1 MSGDERIRRLDFS
14 FSSCFQPLR
23 FPMPHKTFAQ
33 KLASVL
39 KTSPFGKISA
49 KPRKPRPLPRRLL
62 QFESLEERQL
72 LTVAHAVATDGLAAE
87 GQNPD
92 YGTFNIQLDEAAVSP
107 VTVNFQLSGTAVS
120 YTLNDCTLYKSNG
133 QIDLTPFYDNNL
145 DAYVWQGSVVIA
157 ANQSSVA
164 LQLRPKNDSL
174 LEETETAVLTLL
186 PGNGY
191 TVDLASD
198 TATVFIQ
205 DNDQWRVNA
214 VKISDGAE
222 TSSGSQNAVFRVS
235 RTGETDTTKALT
247 VYFRLSGSAQYGTS
261 YDFTLSGGSYDASAG
276 YGSLT
281 ISSGQTYKD
290 ITCSIKN
297 DALKED
303 SEAIKLILIDKAPD
317 STDPAPYILGADR
330 TATASITDNDQW
342 TVSASVTQHGI
353 EKSSNPRQPVIFT
366 VERSGESDKSRALT
380 VYYILSGTADLGSDY
395 SADQPNSVWD
405 SYGQVTIPANQSS
418 ATVKFNVTDDY
429 LIEDTEQVVLT
440 ILDYRP
446 SVFTSDP
453 DVQYSVGAT
462 ASAAAQIS
470 DNEIHQTV
478 SVEALSPTA
487 AETNSGETSRPAEFR
502 ISRTGSDLSGALSV
516 SFQLSGTASGSDYQ
530 FLASTVTIPAGSSY
544 VDLAIPIIN
553 DNTVESAEELTIQII
568 DRTANST
575 NPPYQ
580 IGELS
585 SATVIVQDNDAP
597 ATLNILS
604 SYSVGVGEQL
614 ELSAEITHDPY
625 GTGAWT
631 VAWDLDADGVY
642 GETGSGAL
650 RGDEAGPGITFDS
663 AGLSKGQSAVISLRA
678 FNGTN
683 TVTQTSAVTVV
694 NTVPQASFTLPIL
707 GLTGTAVAASGS
719 FTDPDSDIWTGTVD
733 YGDGTAPASISIAQ
747 DKTFSFNHN
756 YAAPGKYTV
765 TVRISDGEE
774 TAAATRDIYIA
785 APPTGGLG
793 TADYVCIADNPSF
806 DLALSGDT
814 LTLSSG
820 VRPGESVFFG
830 IWILNR
836 SGSAVTLDLEN
847 AVLPN
852 NVSWLW
858 NPEPEIGANGA
869 VYAVLEWK
877 AYESLSGTLTIPI
890 GQQSFQLS
898 LSGTVDALQN
908 APVLSPLL
916 LVKDTGDNSSDKV
929 TYNPMVKG
937 TVTGNFGGGYV
948 TVEFDHNNDG
958 TAEGSQT
965 VHFNG
970 MSFVYDPREFDDSWP
985 EILSGNNQNVTLKYR
1000 LVHYRH
1006 DGTTFSTGSWQPF
1019 DYTICPIDLTS
1030 NGIAGV
1036 QFVKGYGGQWPEDG
1050 AVKMTGTAS
1059 GASHVEI
1066 RIYNSNNIQV
1076 SRIVT
1081 AVSGNQFSAY
1091 LPGLEIGSSYTVKT
1105 RSLTDNTAACMELP
1119 GAWDVRTVTP
1129 SLPAVATFGLVTDD
1143 GDNSSDGQSSVLTLE
1158 GTLTGIGKEYCEV
1171 EFFCGNISL
1180 GSAWTDENGAF
1191 EFEPTGLLVSNGVAA
1206 GTVTAKAVYRPA
1218 QGNPVYGTAASQT
1231 ITYVPPASNSKL
1243 TVSLVNPLASNSNAT
1258 SSPEISVIGRFD
1270 DDKLVRYEFQWK
1282 TASGNWSN
1290 SETVA
1295 ASAVE
1300 GSEILDTIQQEST
1313 FRLQYLSDL
1322 TGTSNGISLRV
1333 RPLVYDP
1340 VLAGYRADS
1349 DDWTALGFTYVKP
1362 AYLTGGGNQN
1372 TGPFTLT
1379 ILTPADNGTA
1389 TDLTL
1394 SGTVASDTEDV
1405 SCLAVSVYS
1414 VAGGISTLLGIT
1426 ETDEDGCFE
1435 FRPSGLTAG
1444 TITFRAEYTYYDVN
1458 EYEYIDVSDTVS
1470 FTYTAPAVSAG
1481 VVSELALL
1489 DDTGTAGDS
1498 VTNHA
1503 DLTGRL
1509 ADDGGNLYR
1518 VVIEIDTDADGIAD
1532 DYSYTDENGEFLY
1545 RYTPATSGNKIVQAR
1560 AVRWDAFSGS
1570 TVTGGWKSLRFT
1582 YNAPAQ
1588 ADLPVFTQF
1597 GPASAVEGANDVLVA
1612 SSPVVTGAVSAPCS
1626 FTDVSVEVKLSGGTA
1641 VPLTLNER
1649 GEFCWL
1655 PDLVTTGNETTVTV
1669 QGRLGRTVLGT
1680 TVWGDWTTVSFVY
1693 RTTPES
1699 EILYYDLKADT
1710 ASGEENTYSL
1720 SGQLVRA
1727 TDAESVYLEIDSCGG
1742 EQADLRLYANSE
1754 GYFSG
1759 TVTIDRP
1766 TVRVRVVDRS
1776 SIGIDTPTQ
1785 DGWNSWTVAS
1795 SGITVDNTR
1804 LTVAYENGEAV
1815 VRVVGHQGTYTG
1827 VSVLFD
1833 VDSDGTHDFSL
1844 PPDAAGEI
1852 DSARVL
1858 SGLQNY
1864 LRTHSDLK
1872 SSGLVL
1878 LNAWIG
1884 ELTDETQTVIVPVV
1898 VSDGLS
1904 ADQLLDVTSQY
1915 GDFAAAWG
1923 GCDQAQQTA
1932 TAAQT
1937 PITVQSTEE
1946 TPQAV
1951 RPGSLF
1957 NPDDWNILLST
1968 PIPDIV
1974 SPAIFGETLDLEN
1987 SEMLADDLEDYD
1999 RFLQDYIANAQK
2011 VYITS
2016 YETLIQ
2022 NYNDALDRAWNEYSA
2037 AYDRLQNQFDEVQA
2051 RTWESTEISRKLNSE
2066 YTAAQQSADDQ
2077 HSADRTKAEQQA
2089 QGNILL
2095 LDSLY
2100 ITCKADYFK
2109 ALYLAFE
2116 HYQSALATAKHQWEV
2131 DQANELKSIT
2141 QEMAGLKKTYEDA
2154 CSDAIDIL
2162 KGDGSSTG
2170 IGAVNYNYCNS
2181 VITAWYRATI
2191 WTIGSVRSELNAWKN
2206 AEGTETDWA
2215 NFLIA
2220 LNQHGHAEEANVISS
2235 YYTYCMTSANA
2246 MRSSI
2251 STELNALKSYESSNA
2266 LSSYYYEMADINAT
2280 AAFQI
2285 ASANAELSYLLNAYS
2300 QIKSVGY
2307 YQIDCSHAAQQT
2319 ILQAESAYSGAQL
2332 KSIVINSAEQM
2343 YLGVI
2348 NSGEQLLQSI
2358 IRGRGDCE
2366 RSVYDSYGVYLKAV
2380 AAAEVAQD
2388 YAKAT
2393 ADYTL
2398 TAAYNGA
2405 EQSARTASETA
2416 LETYLQYSLDLS
2428 ETTRAQEYSDLFD
2441 RVSDE
2446 LPGWFQSTISAYGNL
2461 GNAAGD
2467 LYESIYSLISS
2478 NSAADLTA
2486 GEALNDSLIS
2496 QGADYAESILNM
2508 NLTFNSAVSA
2518 AVDQYKGTVN
2528 AVPTQGSTSLSYAQ
2542 IDAEIQYYKDLET
2555 VRGSEALA
2563 NVTSIYQYYRN
2574 NLQCNVLLA
2583 EYGYYSGISRSIIHS
2598 TCYFTD
2604 RMVFPD
2610 GLPYFANITE
2620 YVSSLNISVNTPFQ
2634 TTQICDFIG
2643 RYYPDGSSTP
2653 YFAGISIP
2661 SYSQLGMTQDQY
2673 SAMMYSPHDLL
2684 RAELIQASFARHAA
2698 EADAE
2703 LTFLNAYGTSARTE
2717 IVNSFSETRSD
2728 LNAQIAAGRT
2738 LNNSLWSLAQTA
2750 NGTYTAAIQD
2760 DTSSEDIRAYLESSD
2775 NDDIDFEADLEGAL
2789 GDFQVNWRQDRLS
2802 GMQQNDPYYTVY
2814 SDDLAYITQ
2823 TNAARNSYN
2832 SAMAL
2837 KSKALNSTYY
2847 TAMSAYESSLLGAAI
2862 TQNNAILDAAET
2874 RDKGRYSAEA
2884 DYYDAVLDAQ
2894 EDWTLAQFDALLE
2907 EMVNNATAE
2916 KAIYGSYAQACAAA
2930 LNSVGPIYGSG
2941 TDLLA
2946 YFSVHSNPYAA
2957 IVSEFSGS
2965 VETEIEN
2972 AHSANAADREEA
2984 DEASRLAYEVAD
2996 NAAYA
3001 AYVTALAQLET
3012 AYQTAVSA
3020 ANAAFNTA
3028 AETAESVYTMT
3039 VTPALHQ
3046 YEQDYEY
3053 LTSLY
3058 SQAVKIIE
3066 DGGTVS
3072 ATYLTD
3078 DTISFTVCFV
3088 AGTPVL
3094 LADGTVKP
3102 IEEVR
3107 PGDMVLAADH
3117 LNPGEAE
3124 SAEVIRVFD
3133 NGFKTVVRLVFDCQT
3148 VVCTPEHP
3156 FFVPG
3161 KGWKTASELERGD
3174 QCVSADGGKILF
3186 ERREEIAEPQRVYN
3200 FEVGGKHT
3208 YYVGTTLTDSVLVHN
3223 VCSSCGASDCPGPKK
3238 GWHPFRWLYT
3248 GDIHA
3253 CDNLMNGSLEAAGEV
3268 VYEKAP
3274 EKRKWFEALSIID
3287 PTPISDALVSFMY
3300 LAEGEDEKAKTAFK
3314 VGVLGLGVGG
3324 TGSVHLAGA
3333 ARATV
3338 KNTVQK
3344 GGKAAKVAQKA
3355 TQGVGK
3361 AAARKQAVNKTSLNQ
3376 SVKEQRVPCKGQNH
3390 HGIAKKPFK
3399 AIVEKSKEF
3408 AEQLKI
3414 PYRKFTT
3421 QALDL
3426 VSHRGYERWHRELDA
3441 LLVKLINKVP
3451 DGELNGKALIKILK
3465 KVYSNK
3471 DLRERFPNFFADLK
3485 EWIQKY
3491 GIDKMG

>member
-1 MSGDERIRRLDFS
+1 
-14 FSSCFQPLR
+14 
-23 FPMPHKTFAQ
+23 MPHETLSQ

-39 KTSPFGKISA
+39 KASPFGKFSA

-72 LTVAHAVATDGLAAE
+72 LTVAHAVASDSLASE
-87 GQNPD
+87 GTASD
-92 YGTFNIQLDEAAVSP
+92 YGTFNIELDEAAVSP
-107 VTVNFQLSGTAVS
+107 VTVNFQLSGTAVPGAS
-120 YTLNDCTLYKSNG
+120 SDYKLYKSNNS
-133 QIDLTPFYDNNL
+133 QVTLTSVYDSSL
-145 DAYVWQGSVVIA
+145 DAYVWRGSVIIA
-157 ANQSSVA
+157 ANQSSAA
-164 LQLRPKNDSL
+164 LQLRPNNDSL

-191 TVDLASD
+191 TVDTASD
-198 TATVFIQ
+198 TAVISIR
-205 DNDQWRVNA
+205 DNDRWRVNA

-222 TSSGSQNAVFRVS
+222 TSSNSQNAVFRVS
-235 RTGETDTTKALT
+235 RTGETDTSKALT
-247 VYFRLSGSAQYGTS
+247 VYFRLSGSAQYGAS
-261 YDFTLSGGSYDASAG
+261 SDFTLNGGSYNVSAG

-281 ISSGQTYKD
+281 ISSGQAYKD

-303 SEAIKLILIDKAPD
+303 PETIRLILLDKAPG
-317 STDPAPYILGADR
+317 STDPASYILGADG

-342 TVSASVTQHGI
+342 TVSASVTQNGA
-353 EKSSNPRQPVIFT
+353 EKRSGETAQPVIFT
-366 VERSGESDKSRALT
+366 VERTGETDYSKSLT
-380 VYYILSGTADLGSDY
+380 VYFSLSGTANFSGDYTASFSGSV
-395 SADQPNSVWD
+395 SN
-405 SYGQVTIPANQSS
+405 SYGRVNIPANQSS
-418 ATVKFNVTDDY
+418 VEVKFNVADDY
-429 LIEDTEQVVLT
+429 LIEDAEQIVLT
-440 ILDYRP
+440 ILDDRP
-446 SVFTSDP
+446 SVFASYS
-453 DVQYSVGAT
+453 DVQYSVGT
-462 ASAAAQIS
+462 NASAAAQIS

-487 AETNSGETSRPAEFR
+487 SETNSGETARPAEFR
-502 ISRTGSDLSGALSV
+502 ISRTSSDLSGALSV

-530 FLASTVTIPAGSSY
+530 FLSSTVTIPAGSSY
-544 VDLAIPIIN
+544 VDLSIPIIN
-553 DNTVESAEELTIQII
+553 DNTVESTEELTIQII
-568 DRTANST
+568 DRTSNSA
-575 NPPYQ
+575 NPPYL
-580 IGELS
+580 IGESS

-597 ATLNILS
+597 AAINILP
-604 SYSVGVGEQL
+604 SYEIGIGGQL
-614 ELSAEITHDPY
+614 NLSAEMTHDPY

-631 VAWDLDADGVY
+631 FAWDLDADGVY

-663 AGLSKGQSAVISLRA
+663 AGLSKGQSAVISVRA

-683 TVTQTSAVTVV
+683 TVTQTSTVTVV

-707 GLTGTAVAASGS
+707 GLAGTAVAATGS
-719 FTDPDSDIWTGTVD
+719 FTDPDADTWTGTVD

-765 TVRISDGEE
+765 KVSIGDG
-774 TAAATRDIYIA
+774 TDTITTTRDIYIA

-814 LTLSSG
+814 LTFSSG
-820 VRPGESVFFG
+820 TQPGESVFFG
-830 IWILNR
+830 FWILNR
-836 SGSAVTLDLEN
+836 CGTAVTLDLEN
-847 AVLPN
+847 AVLPS

-858 NPEPEIGANGA
+858 DPETEIDAGGA

-890 GQQSFQLS
+890 GQQNFQLS
-898 LSGTVDALQN
+898 LTGTVVALQN
-908 APVLSPLL
+908 APVLSTLS
-916 LVKDTGDNSSDKV
+916 LVKDTGDNSNDKV

-948 TVEFDHNNDG
+948 TVEFDHDDDG

-965 VHFNG
+965 VYFDG
-970 MSFVYDPREFDDSWP
+970 MSFVYDPREFDNSWP

-1006 DGTTFSTGSWQPF
+1006 DGTAFSTGNWQTF

-1030 NGIAGV
+1030 NSITGV

-1050 AVKMTGTAS
+1050 AVKITGTAS
-1059 GASHVEI
+1059 VASHVEI
-1066 RIYNSNNIQV
+1066 RICDSNDSQI
-1076 SRIVT
+1076 SRMVA
-1081 AVSGNQFSAY
+1081 AVSDNQFNAY
-1091 LPGLEIGSSYTVKT
+1091 LPGLEIGSSYTVKI
-1105 RSLTDNTAACMELP
+1105 RSLTYNTAACMELP
-1119 GAWDVRTVTP
+1119 GAWNVQTVTP
-1129 SLPAVATFGLVTDD
+1129 TLPDIATFGLVTDD

-1180 GSAWTDENGAF
+1180 GSAWTDKNGAF
-1191 EFEPTGLLVSNGVAA
+1191 EFEPAGLPVSNGVAS
-1206 GTVTAKAVYRPA
+1206 GTVTAKAVYRPV

-1231 ITYVPPASNSKL
+1231 ITYVPPVSNPAL
-1243 TVSLVNPLASNSNAT
+1243 TVSLVNPLASNSDAT

-1270 DDKLVRYEFQWK
+1270 DDKLVRYEFQWGISEDGEDPE
-1282 TASGNWSN
+1282 TWSYLE
-1290 SETVA
+1290 SAA

-1322 TGTSNGISLRV
+1322 DEASNDITLRV

-1349 DDWTALGFTYVKP
+1349 DDWTTLDFTYVKP

-1372 TGPFTLT
+1372 TGPYTLT

-1394 SGTVASDTEDV
+1394 SGTVASNTEDV
-1405 SCLAVSVYS
+1405 SYLAVSIYS
-1414 VAGGISTLLGIT
+1414 VVGGTPTLLGIT

-1435 FRPSGLTAG
+1435 FRPTGLATG
-1444 TITFRAEYTYYDVN
+1444 NITLRAEYTYYDVN
-1458 EYEYIDVSDTVS
+1458 EYEYFNVSDTVS
-1470 FTYTAPAVSAG
+1470 FTYTAPNVNAG
-1481 VVSELALL
+1481 VISELALL

-1498 VTNHA
+1498 VTSHA
-1503 DLTGRL
+1503 DLIGRL

-1518 VVIEIDTDADGIAD
+1518 VVVEIDTDADGIAD
-1532 DYSYTDENGEFLY
+1532 DYTYTDECGEFLY
-1545 RYTPATSGNKIVQAR
+1545 RYTPAASGNKTVQAR
-1560 AVRWDAFSGS
+1560 AVRWNAFSGS
-1570 TVTGGWKSLRFT
+1570 TVIGAWKSLRFT

-1597 GPASAVEGANDVLVA
+1597 GPASAVEGADDILVA

-1641 VPLTLNER
+1641 IPLTLNAR

-1699 EILYYDLKADT
+1699 EILYYDLKADI
-1710 ASGEENTYSL
+1710 ASGEENTYTL

-1727 TDAESVYLEIDSCGG
+1727 TDAESVYLEIDSCGN
-1742 EQADLRLYANSE
+1742 EQADIRLYANSE

-1759 TVTIDRP
+1759 TITVDRP
-1766 TVRVRVVDRS
+1766 TVRVRVVDRN

-1785 DGWNSWTVAS
+1785 DGWNSWTVAVT
-1795 SGITVDNTR
+1795 GITVDNTR
-1804 LTVAYENGEAV
+1804 LTVVYGSGEAV
-1815 VRVVGHQGTYTG
+1815 VKVVGHQGAYTG

-1844 PPDAAGEI
+1844 SPDAGGEI
-1852 DSARVL
+1852 DSARIL

-1864 LRTHSDLK
+1864 LRTHSDLR
-1872 SSGLVL
+1872 SSGLVF

-1904 ADQLLDVTSQY
+1904 VGQLAEVTSQY

-1923 GCDQAQQTA
+1923 SYDQAQQTA

-1946 TPQAV
+1946 TTQAV
-1951 RPGSLF
+1951 RSGSLF

-1968 PIPDIV
+1968 PVPDIV
-1974 SPAIFGETLDLEN
+1974 SPTIFGETPDLEN
-1987 SEMLADDLEDYD
+1987 SELLADDLEDYD
-1999 RFLQDYIANAQK
+1999 RFLQDSIANAQK

-2051 RTWESTEISRKLNSE
+2051 RTWESTEISQKLSNE
-2066 YTAAQQSADDQ
+2066 YAAAQQSAVDKY
-2077 HSADRTKAEQQA
+2077 SADRAKAVQQA

-2095 LDSLY
+2095 RDSLY
-2100 ITCKADYFK
+2100 ITCEADYFK
-2109 ALYLAFE
+2109 ALYIAFE
-2116 HYQSALATAKHQWEV
+2116 HYQSALATAKYQWEV
-2131 DQANELKSIT
+2131 DQANELKSIA

-2162 KGDGSSTG
+2162 KGDGTSTG

-2220 LNQHGHAEEANVISS
+2220 LSQHGRTEEANMISS
-2235 YYTYCMTSANA
+2235 YYTYCMTSANTQK
-2246 MRSSI
+2246 SSI

-2266 LSSYYYEMADINAT
+2266 LSSYNYEMADINAT

-2285 ASANAELSYLLNAYS
+2285 ASAGTELNYLLNAYS
-2300 QIKSVGY
+2300 QIKSVGC

-2332 KSIVINSAEQM
+2332 KSIVINSAVQM

-2358 IRGRGDCE
+2358 IRGRSDCE

-2398 TAAYNGA
+2398 TSTYNGA
-2405 EQSARTASETA
+2405 EQSLRTASETA
-2416 LETYLQYSLDLS
+2416 LETYLQYSLNLS
-2428 ETTRAQEYSDLFD
+2428 EATRSQEYSDLFD
-2441 RVSDE
+2441 RISDE
-2446 LPGWFQSTISAYGNL
+2446 LPAWFQSTISAYGNL
-2461 GNAAGD
+2461 DNAAGD
-2467 LYESIYSLISS
+2467 LYESVYSLVSS
-2478 NSAADLTA
+2478 GSAADLAA
-2486 GEALNDSLIS
+2486 GESLNDSLIS

-2542 IDAEIQYYKDLET
+2542 IDAEVQYYKDLET

-2563 NVTSIYQYYRN
+2563 NVASIYQYYRN
-2574 NLQCNVLLA
+2574 NLECNVTLA

-2604 RMVFPD
+2604 GMVFPD

-2620 YVSSLNISVNTPFQ
+2620 YISSLNISANPPFQ
-2634 TTQICDFIG
+2634 TTQICNLSG
-2643 RYYPDGSSTP
+2643 RYYPDGSSIP
-2653 YFAGISIP
+2653 YFAGVSIP
-2661 SYSQLGMTQDQY
+2661 GYSQFGMTQDQY
-2673 SAMMYSPHDLL
+2673 SAMMYSPYSLL
-2684 RAELIQASFARHAA
+2684 RAELIQTSFARRGA

-2703 LTFLNAYGTSARTE
+2703 LTFLNTYGTSARTE
-2717 IVNSFSETRSD
+2717 IVNSFNETRSG

-2750 NGTYTAAIQD
+2750 NSTYTAAIQD
-2760 DTSSEDIRAYLESSD
+2760 DTSSVDIRAYLQSSD
-2775 NDDIDFEADLEGAL
+2775 NWDIDFESDLEELL
-2789 GDFQVNWRQDRLS
+2789 GDFQENWRQDRLS

-2862 TQNNAILDAAET
+2862 TQNNAILDATET
-2874 RDKGRYSAEA
+2874 RDKGRYNAEA

-2907 EMVNNATAE
+2907 EMVSNATAE
-2916 KAIYGSYAQACAAA
+2916 KTIYESYAQACAAA
-2930 LNSVGPIYGSG
+2930 LDSVRPIYGNG

-2957 IVSEFSGS
+2957 IVAEFSAS

-2972 AHSANAADREEA
+2972 AHSANAIVREEA
-2984 DEASRLAYEVAD
+2984 DELSRLAYEVAD

-3001 AYVTALAQLET
+3001 AYVTALAQLDT

-3028 AETAESVYTMT
+3028 AETAEAVYSMT

-3046 YEQDYEY
+3046 YGQDYKY

-3066 DGGTVS
+3066 DGGTVT

-3094 LADGTVKP
+3094 MADGTVKP
-3102 IEEVR
+3102 IEDVR
-3107 PGDMVLAADH
+3107 PGDRILAADH
-3117 LNPGEAE
+3117 LNPGEAG

-3133 NGFKTVVRLVFDCQT
+3133 NGFKTVVRLVFDRQT

-3161 KGWKTASELERGD
+3161 KGWKTASELESGD

-3208 YYVGTTLTDSVLVHN
+3208 YYVGSSLTDSVLVHN

-3253 CDNLMNGSLEAAGEV
+3253 CDNLMNGSVQAAGENLL
-3268 VYEKAP
+3268 ENAPKALAAS
-3274 EKRKWFEALSIID
+3274 EVLSFID
-3287 PTPISDALVSFMY
+3287 PTPLSDMLTSGILYMM
-3300 LAEGEDEKAKTAFK
+3300 GEDEEAISNMTFGA
-3314 VGVLGLGVGG
+3314 LGFGDFG
-3324 TGSVHLAGA
+3324 TSGMHIAGIAGA
-3333 ARATV
+3333 SV
-3338 KNTVQK
+3338 K
-3344 GGKAAKVAQKA
+3344 KVAKENKNVA
-3355 TQGVGK
+3355 RTINRVEDIEKKFVTKFGEKEVINSKRLKELEKYEIIGKTQSHHLISRRQMRAIEEFCPEIAGPIK
-3361 AAARKQAVNKTSLNQ
+3361 SAYRDLTADAISLAEHRDYQ
-3376 SVKEQRVPCKGQNH
+3376 TWHRQLDELFYELLE
-3390 HGIAKKPFK
+3390 AKKG
-3399 AIVEKSKEF
+3399 VRTGKEF
-3408 AEQLKI
+3408 VKLMNDVYSHSELV
-3414 PYRKFTT
+3414 RKFPH
-3421 QALDL
+3421 ALPNL
-3426 VSHRGYERWHRELDA
+3426 EKWAQKNGIY
-3441 LLVKLINKVP
+3441 KL
-3451 DGELNGKALIKILK
+3451 
-3465 KVYSNK
+3465 
-3471 DLRERFPNFFADLK
+3471 
-3485 EWIQKY
+3485 
-3491 GIDKMG
+3491 